1 MRACVGI
8 DLALTELIQNP
19 SLHLT
24 FIRQSPL
31 SIPSSTEMT
40 FRSGDHSAPF
50 PTSPPHGV
58 KGRGERGDDGPF
70 SVLKNEST

>member
-1 MRACVGI
+1 MSVCVCVGI
-8 DLALTELIQNP
+8 NLALTDLIQNS

-24 FIRQSPL
+24 FIRQSPR

-50 PTSPPHGV
+50 PTLPPQGV
-58 KGRGERGDDGPF
+58 KGHGERGDDSYLVF
-70 SVLKNEST
+70 